1 MKVLLVEDEP
11 KTVAYLK
18 RGLEENGFVADVAD
32 DGDDGAHL
40 AQTGPYDLII
50 LDVML
55 PRRDGWTIIQD
66 LRQRAIA
73 TPVLFLTA
81 RDAVSDRVKG
91 LDLGADDYLVKP
103 FAFSELLARAR
114 SILRRGPARQSP
126 LLNVA
131 DLEMDL
137 ICHRATRAGR
147 LIELTPKEFQ
157 LLSLLLRRR
166 GEVLS
171 RTFIAER
178 VWDINCDCE
187 SNVVEV
193 HMRRLRS
200 KVDDPFSRK
209 LIQTV
214 RGVGYVLEER
224 DVT

>member
-1 MKVLLVEDEP
+1 MKVLIVEDEL

-18 RGLEENGFVADVAD
+18 RGLEENDFVVDVAD
-32 DGDDGAHL
+32 DGEDGAHL
-40 AQTGPYDLII
+40 AQTESYDLII

-55 PRRDGWTIIQD
+55 PRRDGWNIIRD
-66 LRQRAIA
+66 LRQQAIA
-73 TPVLFLTA
+73 TPVLLLTA
-81 RDAVSDRVKG
+81 RDAVHDRVKG
-91 LDLGADDYLVKP
+91 LELGADDYLVKP

-114 SILRRGPARQSP
+114 SILRRGPGRQSSA
-126 LLNVA
+126 LKVA
-131 DLEMDL
+131 DLEMDVS
-137 ICHRATRAGR
+137 CHRVTRGGR
-147 LIELTPKEFQ
+147 LLGLTPKEFK

-171 RTFIAER
+171 RTFIAEQ
-178 VWDINCDCE
+178 VWDINFDCD

-200 KVDDPFSRK
+200 KVDDRFSRK

-224 DVT
+224 DVM